1 MSFDMNF
8 FKFDS
13 ISKKLA
19 LLTLLSV
26 LPALGILFYSGL
38 EQRRNS
44 IESAKRDVLILTH
57 TIAEA
62 QKEITS
68 SARQILS
75 TLSLLPE
82 VRAKDSK
89 TCVEIFTG
97 VLAQNPTYLN
107 ITLTDPNGKVLASA
121 RTATGTNLADLK
133 HVREALES
141 KKFAVGEYI
150 VSGGDPMVPVFAF
163 AYPVLD
169 KNGGI
174 EALLTTGIELTSY
187 SRFYDFSTLPE
198 KSLVAVS
205 DHRGIR
211 LFYYPVQSETKLVGK
226 PVRAE
231 NWEIASK
238 AEEPG
243 IFLGK
248 GTDGE
253 RRIFAFEQIRLAP
266 AERPYLYIW
275 ASIPEATILA
285 PANVAM
291 ARNLLLML
299 LVMTMALIISRVVG
313 KRTLIS
319 PIKRLVN
326 LTEKFGRGDL
336 EARSKLGARPDE
348 LGTLTRAFHDMAE
361 ALTENQRTLRENEA
375 RFHLLMDSLDAFIYV
390 ADMKTYEVLFVNKYA
405 IEQVG
410 DITGKICW
418 QTIQKG
424 QKGPCPFCTNKYL
437 LDEQGKPGKL
447 YTSESQNTTTGQW
460 WHMNDRAIEWIDG
473 RIVRMQ
479 IATDITDRKKT
490 EEERE
495 QLITQLEEALAKIKT
510 LSGFLPI
517 CSSCKRIRDDKGY
530 WNQIESYIRDHS
542 EAEFSHG
549 ICPECAKKLYPDF
562 VDENGQ
568 VKK

>member
-1 MSFDMNF
+1 MNF

-19 LLTLLSV
+19 LLTLLAV

-44 IESAKRDVLILTH
+44 IESAKRDLLILTH

-62 QKEITS
+62 QKEMTN

-75 TLSLLPE
+75 TLSLLPA
-82 VRAKDSK
+82 VQAKDSE
-89 TCVEIFTG
+89 TCSKIFKG

-107 ITLTDPNGKVLASA
+107 ITLTDPDGEVLASA

-169 KNGGI
+169 KNGRI
-174 EALLTTGIELTSY
+174 EGVLTTGIDLTSY
-187 SRFYDFSTLPE
+187 SHFYDFSTLPE
-198 KSLVAVS
+198 KSFVSVS

-211 LFYYPVQSETKLVGK
+211 LFYYPAQRETNPVGK
-226 PVRAE
+226 PIRAG

-238 AEEPG
+238 AEGPE
-243 IFLGK
+243 IFLGN

-275 ASIPEATILA
+275 AAIPEATILA
-285 PANVAM
+285 PANGAM

-313 KRTLIS
+313 KKTLIS
-319 PIKRLVN
+319 PIKRLVG
-326 LTEKFGRGDL
+326 LTEKFGRGNL
-336 EARSKLGARPDE
+336 EARSKLVARPDE

-375 RFHLLMDSLDAFIYV
+375 RFRLLMDSLDAFVYV
-390 ADMKTYEVLFVNKYA
+390 ADMNTYEVLFINKYA
-405 IEQVG
+405 IKQVG

-437 LDEQGKPGKL
+437 LDEQGKPGKV
-447 YTSESQNTTTGQW
+447 YTSESQNNVTGQW

-473 RIVRMQ
+473 RIVRLQ
-479 IATDITDRKKT
+479 VATDITERKKT

-495 QLITQLEEALAKIKT
+495 RLIAQLEEALAKIKT

-517 CSSCKRIRDDKGY
+517 CSSCKMIRDDKGY

-562 VDENGQ
+562 VDDTGQ